1 MNSSMRATL
10 KIGTS
15 HDDVLAS
22 SQRTQIISPVQ
33 ISINV
38 IMAPD
43 LHRALLDRFL
53 MNRRIMMKIINRPYA
68 VRVKPTATVGG
79 NLNISEF
86 G

>member
-1 MNSSMRATL
+1 MKSKMSATL

-15 HDDVLAS
+15 QEDILS
-22 SQRTQIISPVQ
+22 SSHSTQIISTVQ
-33 ISINV
+33 ISINA

-43 LHRALLDRFL
+43 LQIALRDRFF
-53 MNRRIMMKIINRPYA
+53 MNRRMMMKIVNRPYA
-68 VRVKPTATVGG
+68 VKVKPTATFGG

>member
-1 MNSSMRATL
+1 MNSNMRATL

-53 MNRRIMMKIINRPYA
+53 INRRMTMKIINRPYA
-68 VRVKPTATVGG
+68 VRVKPTATFGG